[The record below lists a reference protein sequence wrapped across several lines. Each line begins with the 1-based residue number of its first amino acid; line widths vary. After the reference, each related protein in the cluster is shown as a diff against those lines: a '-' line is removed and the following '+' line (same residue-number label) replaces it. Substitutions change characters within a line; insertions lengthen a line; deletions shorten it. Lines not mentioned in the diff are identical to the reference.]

1 MNNNIGIAGIAP
13 NARILPVKVLDNTGY
28 GSYAQVAEGIVYA
41 TDMGARIINL
51 GFGGAGSSEL
61 LQNAIDYAVA
71 RDVLVV
77 AAAGNGGANT
87 IYYPAAYPGVIAVG
101 SVDDLLTWSP
111 FSSTGTHISLVAPGC
126 RRRSHDFRRLYSA
139 SSGTSISSAQVSGVA
154 ALLAG
159 GAPTLIMQK
168 YLALGFA
175 E

>member
-71 RDVLVV
+71 RGVLVV

-111 FSSTGTHISLVAPGC
+111 FSSTGTHISLVAPGV
-126 RRRSHDFRRLYSA
+126 
-139 SSGTSISSAQVSGVA
+139 SAQIPRLQA
-154 ALLAG
+154 AHILHLQVH
-159 GAPTLIMQK
+159 PYPLRK
-168 YLALGFA
+168 SRVLPLYLPVQPRL
-175 E
+175 